1 MKGAAK
7 CDKQSELQDSVNQQK
22 FECALRFRVTPE
34 SMPVLVSTATYN
46 QQQCPP
52 VWAALLLCVFAHQ
65 SAERLCCKQRR
76 RTHCSQQGIEYL

>member
-52 VWAALLLCVFAHQ
+52 CVGNFAVECVCA
-65 SAERLCCKQRR
+65 SER
-76 RTHCSQQGIEYL
+76 